1 MEVVIKGRK
10 YQVEEMP
17 LVGERLRADLIAR
30 GWDGKHYAF
39 HGVRG
44 ACFLGFR
51 SASTGKFDL
60 GTRV

>member
-17 LVGERLRADLIAR
+17 PVGERLRADLIAR
-30 GWDGKHYAF
+30 GWDGKQYGL
-39 HGVRG
+39 HGARG
-44 ACFLGFR
+44 ACVLGFR
-51 SASTGKFDL
+51 SAATGKFDL